1 MAKIYTNE
9 ITGACKEDAM
19 GKEQVAWLSAE
30 HIGSR
35 AELPVPHNAVQ
46 QPMHRSARSAKA
58 RKGSPWHTLQEYC
71 CPASTPE
78 VSQAAW
84 RHRFVHHGLL

>member
-9 ITGACKEDAM
+9 ITGACKEDVM
-19 GKEQVAWLSAE
+19 GKEQVTWLSGE

-35 AELPVPHNAVQ
+35 TELPVPHNVVQ
-46 QPMHRSARSAKA
+46 QPVRGSAHSAKA
-58 RKGSPWHTLQEYC
+58 QEGSPGTVLQEYS

-78 VSQAAW
+78 VSQAVGQHCFI
-84 RHRFVHHGLL
+84 RHSLF